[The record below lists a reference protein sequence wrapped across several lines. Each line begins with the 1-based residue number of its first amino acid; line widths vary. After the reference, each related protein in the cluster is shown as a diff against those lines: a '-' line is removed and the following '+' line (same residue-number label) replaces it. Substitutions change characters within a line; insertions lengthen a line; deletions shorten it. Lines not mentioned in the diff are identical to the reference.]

1 MQETVTS
8 ATALAQS
15 LKGELVESK
24 KRLAALVENSSLGAT
39 VGSNRNETTGFLE
52 KVFVDL
58 KRCWF
63 LLHPFWVLWFEI
75 CLAFSDGL
83 VYVSAC
89 TACNVVYVSG

>member
-15 LKGELVESK
+15 LKGELAESN
-24 KRLAALVENSSLGAT
+24 KRLAALVENSSLGTA
-39 VGSNRNETTGFLE
+39 VGSSRNETAGFLE

-58 KRCWF
+58 GCCWF
-63 LLHPFWVLWFEI
+63 LLHPLWVLWFEI